1 MSDLQKKLNKIITDI
16 EKNLKNK
23 EDLEYVKTQIY
34 NIYTIFLDE
43 FDELESKFNER
54 MENILIKCKVL
65 DDRMN
70 EIEDSIDK
78 IESDIYVKVNDE
90 YDFDVIC
97 PYCDTE
103 FSVDF
108 SQGPKES
115 VLCPECDN
123 VVELDWNDD
132 EHHEGGCSHDC
143 HECGGECGHN
153 HEEDN
158 EDDM

>member
-1 MSDLQKKLNKIITDI
+1 MSDLQEKLNKIISDI

-23 EDLEYVKTQIY
+23 EDVEYVKTQMY
-34 NIYTIFLDE
+34 NVYNIFLDE
-43 FDELESKFNER
+43 FDRIETEYSEKMDKIAF
-54 MENILIKCKVL
+54 KCKVL

-70 EIEDSIDK
+70 EIESSIEK
-78 IESDIYVKVNDE
+78 IESDIYVKVNEE

-108 SQGPKES
+108 SEGPKES
-115 VLCPECDN
+115 IICPECNN
-123 VVELDWNDD
+123 VVELDWDD
-132 EHHEGGCSHDC
+132 EHEGCSHDC
-143 HECGGECGHN
+143 HECGGDCGHD
-153 HEEDN
+153 HDEEDN